1 MSTERPLDG
10 AQQHRPQGAST
21 PVNGIAPMIDGER
34 LWRSIEE
41 IAQIGALP
49 KGGSCR
55 LALSDEDREA
65 RELFANWCRDAG
77 CEVHVDTFGNQFA
90 IRTGRI
96 RQAPLVLFGS
106 HLDTQ
111 PKGGRFDGI
120 YGVMAGLEIM
130 RTLQATGIQTDR
142 SLAVVNWTNEEGVR
156 FSPGLTGSK
165 GFAGLL
171 SVEEIFQLKTAEDES
186 FHDELLRTGFL
197 GTPPAF
203 TVATYF
209 EAHIEQ
215 GPVLESAGVAV
226 GVVTGVQG
234 VRWFDVEVS
243 GQNRHAGTTPMTMRA
258 DSFMAAS
265 RMVLELRKFALALSP
280 DIRYTVG
287 RAVVAPG
294 SVNTVPGNTRFSIDL
309 RHGQTAVLDQF
320 ERSMSEIARTCA
332 SSESCT
338 VSIHKTFDLPPIFFD
353 PAAVG
358 LVESA
363 ASALDLPTMSL
374 VSGAMHDACAV
385 STVAPTAMIFT
396 ACRSG
401 ISHSEDEFSEPHQL
415 TAGCQMLLH
424 VVLAAAR
431 MV

>member
-171 SVEEIFQLKTAEDES
+171 SVEETSQLKTAEHES

-215 GPVLESAGVAV
+215 GPVLESAGLAV

-265 RMVLELRKFALALSP
+265 RMVLELRKFALELSP
-280 DIRYTVG
+280 DMRYTVG

-294 SVNTVPGNTRFSIDL
+294 SVNTVPGSTRFSIDL
-309 RHGQTAVLDQF
+309 RHPYTAVLDQF
-320 ERSMSEIARTCA
+320 ESSMSEIVSKCA
-332 SSESCT
+332 IAESCT
-338 VSIHKTFDLPPIFFD
+338 VSMQKTFDLPPIFFD
-353 PAAVG
+353 PTAIG
-358 LVESA
+358 LLESA
-363 ASALDLPTMSL
+363 ANALDLPTMSL

-401 ISHSEDEFSEPHQL
+401 ISHSEDEFAEPHHL
-415 TAGCQMLLH
+415 AAGCHMLLH
-424 VVLAAAR
+424 AVLAAAC
-431 MV
+431 MP